1 MKRLACDD
9 YGISEAARVITA
21 GGLVV
26 FPTDTVYGIGC
37 DPLNDD
43 AVRRLEATKGREN
56 KPLPILVGSLEI
68 AEQLVSFSLVG
79 RKLAKRFWPG
89 PLTIVAN
96 LKQSKR
102 GLAVTHSGTRMG
114 VRVPSDPRTL
124 RLIGLTG
131 GMLVGTSANKSGKKS
146 PSSADEVVELL
157 GSSFDIL
164 LDGGSCQLGIE
175 STVVD
180 TSQDKVIMLRSGALS
195 AEELDIQA

>member
-9 YGISEAARVITA
+9 QGISEAARVISA

-43 AVRRLEATKGREN
+43 AVRRLEATKDRKN
-56 KPLPILVGSLEI
+56 KPLPILVNSLET
-68 AEQLVSFSLVG
+68 ADQLITFSSIG
-79 RKLAKRFWPG
+79 RKLAERFWPG
-89 PLTIVAN
+89 PLTIVATI
-96 LKQSKR
+96 KQSRR
-102 GLAVTHSGTRMG
+102 GLAVAHQGVSLG
-114 VRVPSDPRTL
+114 VRMPSDTRTL
-124 RLIGLTG
+124 RLITLVG

-146 PSSADEVVELL
+146 PSTPDEVVELL

-164 LDGGSCQLGIE
+164 LDGGNCQLGIE

-180 TSQDKVIMLRSGALS
+180 ASRDELTVLRLGALS
-195 AEELDIQA
+195 AAELDI

>member
-1 MKRLACDD
+1 MKRLSCNDF
-9 YGISEAARVITA
+9 GISEAARVIAA

-56 KPLPILVGSLEI
+56 KPLPILVDSLEM
-68 AEQLVSFSLVG
+68 AEHLVSFSLRG

-96 LKQSKR
+96 LKDSKKR
-102 GLAVTHSGTRMG
+102 LAVTHRSGKMG
-114 VRVPSDPRTL
+114 VRMPSDPRTL
-124 RLIGLTG
+124 RLIGLTR
-131 GMLVGTSANKSGKKS
+131 GMLVGTSANKSGKRS
-146 PSSADEVVELL
+146 PSSADEVLELL
-157 GSSFDIL
+157 GNSFDIL
-164 LDGGSCQLGIE
+164 LDGGTCQLGIE

-180 TSQDKVIMLRSGALS
+180 VSQNKVTILRLGALS
-195 AEELDIQA
+195 AEDLNIQA

>member
-9 YGISEAARVITA
+9 YGISEAARVISA

-43 AVRRLEATKGREN
+43 AVRRLEATKGRKN
-56 KPLPILVGSLEI
+56 KPLPILVDSLEM
-68 AEQLVSFSLVG
+68 AEQLVSFSTVG

-89 PLTIVAN
+89 PLTIVAK
-96 LKQSKR
+96 LKQTKKQ
-102 GLAVTHSGTRMG
+102 LAVTHTGNMMG
-114 VRVPSDPRTL
+114 VRMPSDARTL
-124 RLIGLTG
+124 RLLGLTG

-146 PSSADEVVELL
+146 ASSADEVVELL

-164 LDGGSCQLGIE
+164 LDGGKCELGIE

-180 TSQDKVIMLRSGALS
+180 VSQDKVTMLRPGALS
-195 AEELDIQA
+195 AEELDIRA

>member
-9 YGISEAARVITA
+9 QGIREAARVISA

-43 AVRRLEATKGREN
+43 AVRRLEATKNRKN
-56 KPLPILVGSLEI
+56 KPLPILVNSLET
-68 AEQLVSFSLVG
+68 ADQLITFSSIG
-79 RKLAKRFWPG
+79 KKLAERFWPG
-89 PLTIVAN
+89 PLTIVATI
-96 LKQSKR
+96 KQSRR
-102 GLAVTHSGTRMG
+102 GLAVAHRGVSLG
-114 VRVPSDPRTL
+114 VRMPSDTRTL
-124 RLIGLTG
+124 RLITLVG

-146 PSSADEVVELL
+146 PSTPDEVVELL

-164 LDGGSCQLGIE
+164 LDGGNCQLGIE

-180 TSQDKVIMLRSGALS
+180 VSRDELTVLRSGALS
-195 AEELDIQA
+195 AAELDI

>member
-9 YGISEAARVITA
+9 QGIGEAARVISA

-43 AVRRLEATKGREN
+43 AVRRLEATKARKN
-56 KPLPILVGSLEI
+56 KPLPILVNSLKT
-68 AEQLVSFSLVG
+68 AEQMVTFTLIG
-79 RKLAKRFWPG
+79 KKLAQRFWPG
-89 PLTIVAN
+89 PLTIVAT
-96 LKQSKR
+96 LKESWR
-102 GLAVTHSGTRMG
+102 GLAVAHRGSSMG
-114 VRVPSDPRTL
+114 VRMPSDPRTL
-124 RLIGLTG
+124 RLITLAG

-164 LDGGSCQLGIE
+164 LDGGNCQLGIE

-180 TSQDKVIMLRSGALS
+180 VSRDELTVLRSGALS
-195 AEELDIQA
+195 AAELDI

>member
-1 MKRLACDD
+1 MKRLSCDD
-9 YGISEAARVITA
+9 LGISEAARVITA

-43 AVRRLEATKGREN
+43 AVSRLEATKGRQN
-56 KPLPILVGSLEI
+56 KPLPILVDSLER

-79 RKLAKRFWPG
+79 KKLAKRFWPG
-89 PLTIVAN
+89 PLTIVAT
-96 LKQSKR
+96 LKSAKKR
-102 GLAVTHSGTRMG
+102 LAVTHRGSKIG
-114 VRVPSDPRTL
+114 VRMPSDPRTL
-124 RLIGLTG
+124 RLIELAG

-164 LDGGSCQLGIE
+164 LDGGNCQLGIE

-180 TSQDKVIMLRSGALS
+180 VSQDKVTMLRSGALS
-195 AEELDIQA
+195 AEDLDIEA